1 MNDELTGSATAPRTI
16 LVVAT
21 ETVAGKALI
30 DAVKRRAESGPVA
43 VHVICPQNMPKHGYV
58 IYDETV
64 SDAATHRLE
73 MTIAQLKEAGIQ
85 ATGELM
91 DPNPYT
97 AVMDALADQDYD
109 EIVIST
115 HPETRSGWLRQD
127 LIHRVEQATRRPVEH
142 VVVDPQGDSTDVA
155 RTLVVANQTVSG
167 EALLQKLKELAGER
181 PHRFI
186 VICPA
191 GEGQEAAERLAHT
204 LKELEQA
211 GLEAIGQVTHP
222 DPYTATQT
230 AVQFYNPDEIVI
242 STLPETRS
250 GWLREDL
257 VSRVQETTNKPVQ
270 HVVVEGEA
278 AEV

>member
-1 MNDELTGSATAPRTI
+1 MSEEARNI
-16 LVVAT
+16 LVVAN
-21 ETVAGKALI
+21 ETVVGKALI
-30 DAVKRRAESGPVA
+30 DAVKRRAESGPLSVQ
-43 VHVICPQNMPKHGYV
+43 VICPQNTPKHGYV

-64 SDAATHRLE
+64 ADAATHRLE

-85 ATGELM
+85 ASGELM

-97 AVMDALADQDYD
+97 AIMDALADRDYD
-109 EIVIST
+109 EIIIST

-142 VVVDPQGDSTDVA
+142 VVVDLQGDSGDVA
-155 RTLVVANQTVSG
+155 RTLVVANQTVGG
-167 EALLQKLKELAGER
+167 EALLRKLKELAEER

-186 VICPA
+186 VVCPA
-191 GEGQEAAERLAHT
+191 GEGQEAADRLAHT
-204 LKELEQA
+204 LKALQEA

-222 DPYTATQT
+222 DPYTAAQT

-257 VSRVQETTNKPVQ
+257 ISRVQESTNKPVH
-270 HVVVEGEA
+270 HVVVEEA
-278 AEV
+278 GVEA

>member
-1 MNDELTGSATAPRTI
+1 MSDDTRNI
-16 LVVAT
+16 LVVAN
-21 ETVAGKALI
+21 ETVVGKALI

-64 SDAATHRLE
+64 ADAAMHRLE
-73 MTIAQLKEAGIQ
+73 MTVAQLKEAGVQ

-97 AVMDALADQDYD
+97 AVMDALADRDYD
-109 EIVIST
+109 EIIVST

-142 VVVDPQGDSTDVA
+142 VVVDLQGDSDDVA
-155 RTLVVANQTVSG
+155 RALVVANQTVTG
-167 EALLQKLKELAGER
+167 EPLLRKLKELAEER

-191 GEGQEAAERLAHT
+191 GEGQEAADRLAHT
-204 LKELEQA
+204 LKALEDA

-222 DPYTATQT
+222 DPFTATKT
-230 AVQFYNPDEIVI
+230 AVQFYSPDEIVI

-257 VSRVQETTNKPVQ
+257 ISRVRESTNKPVH
-270 HVVVEGEA
+270 HVVVEQAA